1 MMKKIDCKYYCKD
14 YLLEGMC
21 KLHSNWSDPM
31 PIVAYCIGENC
42 KEKEPITNFDE
53 IKKDNKED

>member
-1 MMKKIDCKYYCKD
+1 MKKIDCKYYCKD

-31 PIVAYCIGENC
+31 PIVAYCTREHC

>member
-21 KLHSNWSDPM
+21 KLHSDWSDPM
-31 PIVAYCIGENC
+31 PIVAYCIGKHC
-42 KEKEPITNFDE
+42 KERELITNFDK
-53 IKKDNKED
+53 IKKDSKED